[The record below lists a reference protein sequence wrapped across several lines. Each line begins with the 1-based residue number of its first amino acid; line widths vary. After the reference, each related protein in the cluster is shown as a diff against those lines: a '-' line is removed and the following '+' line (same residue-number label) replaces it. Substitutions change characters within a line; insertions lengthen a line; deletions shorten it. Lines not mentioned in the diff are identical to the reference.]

1 MRFIK
6 KLDVFILK
14 NYLMLFAGTFCISL
28 FVVMMQFLWKYV
40 EDLVGKGLPMD
51 VMAQFFFY
59 AAETLVPLALPLAIL
74 LASLISF
81 GNLGERLELLAIKAA
96 GISLIRTLCPLIVF
110 NGILAC
116 WSFYFQDV
124 VAPEAQMKLMQ
135 LRYSMMQKSPELE
148 IPEGVFYDGIEG
160 VNLYVKS
167 KNKDT
172 GMLYNVVMYNLR
184 DGVEN
189 AHIILADSGSLETSA
204 DKMHLMLHL
213 YSGEQFENLRSNT
226 LGAKNVPYRRET
238 FSDKHF
244 LIEFDTNF
252 SMTDSES
259 FSSSASTKNMLQLIH
274 DLDSLDEH
282 YNQLSRNHYTD
293 MKRGALNV
301 PLLESLAEKKS
312 KMSDDAVKADSVAG
326 EVAEDVVQNEKPGV
340 KKTAL
345 AMAKADVETENEEVA
360 VVFDSIFEA
369 LSVHEKQNAVRNAI
383 QKVSMQ
389 QMDSEFKTSAMES
402 GEMQIRRH
410 WIQVWQKITMALA
423 CLVFFF
429 IGAPLG
435 AIIRKGGLGLPVVI
449 SVIIFIV
456 YYIINTAGMKLG
468 REGSIP
474 VWFGMWVST
483 LVLAPIGIF
492 FTVKSNND
500 SVVFNMDSY
509 VAFFRKLWGIRV
521 KRHIVRKEVIINDP
535 VYSESVVM
543 LNALVEECQ
552 EYRRGHNM
560 RAFPNYLDIFF
571 RTERDND
578 VERISEHLEACV
590 EDLSNSKDR
599 QILRDLNHMPVLDA
613 HAHTAPFHNRKLNV
627 ISGVLFPVGIIL
639 LFRMAHFRRRL
650 RKDLRTIVKAGGLLA
665 QRAEE
670 LANNK
675 K

>member
-1 MRFIK
+1 MMRF
-6 KLDVFILK
+6 
-14 NYLMLFAGTFCISL
+14 
-28 FVVMMQFLWKYV
+28 
-40 EDLVGKGLPMD
+40 
-51 VMAQFFFY
+51 
-59 AAETLVPLALPLAIL
+59 LAIL

-613 HAHTAPFHNRKLNV
+613 HAHTAPFHNRKLNF